1 MNDYNGHGNTKEL
14 KEAYSFHV
22 VTGNSTSSRS
32 GLEGMTCNT
41 RNGDIYVANE
51 KGPAMI
57 VRCHKNGV
65 EYEANVIEYAK
76 DISGLAYDDS
86 LDLLWVLSDQ
96 NEQYVSI
103 QFYDKEN
110 NEFILY

>member
-1 MNDYNGHGNTKEL
+1 
-14 KEAYSFHV
+14 
-22 VTGNSTSSRS
+22 
-32 GLEGMTCNT
+32 MTCNT

-65 EYEANVIEYAK
+65 EYESNIITYAR
-76 DISGLAYDDS
+76 DISGLAYDDV

-96 NEQYVSI
+96 NEQFVSYFLYFI
-103 QFYDKEN
+103 FSFHFLIFFV
-110 NEFILY
+110 EFF